1 MITLYGIKNCDTCAK
16 ARKWLDAE
24 GIAHRFF
31 DVRRDGL
38 DANIIAAWATALGW
52 EPLINRRG
60 TTWRNLSDAHKACFA
75 EEAVDAVARAALV
88 LANPT
93 LVKRPVFDLGGEFR
107 AGFKEADKASIRSRL
122 ERIRIDADHQS
133 CESDG
138 FQ

>member
-38 DANIIAAWATALGW
+38 DAEIVTTWATALGW
-52 EPLINRRG
+52 ESLINRRG

-75 EEAVDAVARAALV
+75 DEAGNAAARIALA

-93 LVKRPVFDLGGEFR
+93 LVKRPVFDLGGELQV
-107 AGFKEADKASIRSRL
+107 GFKETDKALIRARL
-122 ERIRIDADHQS
+122 A
-133 CESDG
+133 
-138 FQ
+138 

>member
-38 DANIIAAWATALGW
+38 DAEIVTTWATALGW
-52 EPLINRRG
+52 ESLINRRG

-75 EEAVDAVARAALV
+75 DEAGNAAARIALA

-93 LVKRPVFDLGGEFR
+93 LVKRPVFDLGGELQV
-107 AGFKEADKASIRSRL
+107 GFKETDKAFIRARL
-122 ERIRIDADHQS
+122 ACPD
-133 CESDG
+133 
-138 FQ
+138 

>member
-38 DANIIAAWATALGW
+38 DAEIVTTWATALGW
-52 EPLINRRG
+52 ESLINRRG

-75 EEAVDAVARAALV
+75 DEAGNAAARIALA

-93 LVKRPVFDLGGEFR
+93 LVKRPVFDLGGELQV
-107 AGFKEADKASIRSRL
+107 GFKETDKEFIRARL
-122 ERIRIDADHQS
+122 A
-133 CESDG
+133 
-138 FQ
+138 